1 MNQRITLNQLAEK
14 MAKATGT
21 GVPTTSAFI
30 QALTDTIAEAL
41 SSQKKITVKGLG
53 TFSASGIADNPIIWQ
68 PDETLSENVNQ
79 PFAAFEPVE
88 LEDGVTEEMLDGT
101 PDPEEKEP
109 GKPAQEPEE
118 HIEEP
123 EPEEESTTTVDN
135 CEAESDET
143 PAMEDDI
150 DAPTAGDDTETA
162 ENPDEPKESLI
173 EPQEATI
180 DNETPVHSSRKPRL
194 NPWLMLI
201 IGLLTGFIIGY
212 FSSPYINE
220 AVYGD
225 ICQESDRPTAVIA
238 TEALPAE
245 EQPDTALSEPSET
258 IATAPV
264 VQEVPKPA
272 IVTDTVTSRRYLTTM
287 SRKYYGDYRFWVYIY
302 LENSDIIDNPDR
314 IKPGTVVVIPAA
326 EKYGINPEDP
336 ASVAAANEKIRTILS
351 EMDK

>member
-1 MNQRITLNQLAEK
+1 MSQRITLNQLAEK

-101 PDPEEKEP
+101 PEPEDKEP
-109 GKPAQEPEE
+109 EKPAQEPDITYEE
-118 HIEEP
+118 PAQEEEP
-123 EPEEESTTTVDN
+123 EAAASGDEPETETEEVPDSVDTTLNAPEGSVTENDDDDDD
-135 CEAESDET
+135 DET
-143 PAMEDDI
+143 EVTTCI
-150 DAPTAGDDTETA
+150 
-162 ENPDEPKESLI
+162 
-173 EPQEATI
+173 
-180 DNETPVHSSRKPRL
+180 TPVFRMPRL

-258 IATAPV
+258 IAMAPV

-314 IKPGTVVVIPAA
+314 IKPGTMVVIPPA